1 MNLLN
6 TLTYN
11 VCEHNIVYIND
22 AIIDRNPTPFWHSVW
37 RRVRRAW
44 KMNVLLYRF
53 KQYRHPFYNQCG
65 ALKSVVFVPLTDNN
79 RRALEPIWNNLTD
92 GTYTIIPPS
101 QREYIPIQMVYY
113 YSLVYIWPLLR
124 CYLKANKQ
132 ERLIIRSNFDEF
144 FETIGYVRVIEKLL
158 KNSNVKLIAVAN
170 DHCSMPRAFVKVAKE
185 YGIKSLYVQ
194 HCSVTETFPALPFNY
209 SFLDG
214 EESYLKYIS
223 AGTPRGTIYLAG
235 NPRFDVCVKFRKRNN
250 FKTERIGIA
259 LNKMDKE
266 SKIKELCEQ
275 LLALGYNEITIRP
288 HPGESFNPQ
297 WYLKRDIEYSDSNV
311 ENPFAFVSRTN
322 LVIAGEC
329 GIHLDAAMLD
339 VKSICYNMLDES
351 YKIVDWYSYVKNG
364 LTPYAANLE
373 ELVTLLSDIKE
384 GKQQNKARW
393 YNAAYGTQ
401 HEGHIG
407 EMLADFIRYEQ
418 AGDIDEFDKKY
429 GFVEKVIDE
438 TIVKVYGD

>member
-1 MNLLN
+1 MNLWN

-11 VCEHNIVYIND
+11 VLEHNIVYIND
-22 AIIDRNPTPFWHSVW
+22 AIIGRNPTSFWHSIW
-37 RRVRRAW
+37 RRIRRAW
-44 KMNVLLYRF
+44 KMNVLSYMLR
-53 KQYRHPFYNQCG
+53 QNRHPFYNQC
-65 ALKSVVFVPLTDNN
+65 AQLKCVVFIPLTNNN
-79 RRALEPIWNNLTD
+79 RRALEPIWTHLD
-92 GTYTIIPPS
+92 EGTYTIIPPS
-101 QREYIPIQMVYY
+101 QREYIPVQLVYF

-124 CYLKANKQ
+124 GYLKANQQ

-144 FETIGYVRVIEKLL
+144 FETIGYVKVIEQLL
-158 KNSNVKLIAVAN
+158 KHNNVKLIAVAN

-194 HCSVTETFPALPFNY
+194 HCSVTETFPALPFDY

-214 EESYLKYIS
+214 EESYLKYKS
-223 AGTPRGTIYLAG
+223 AGTSQGTIYIAG
-235 NPRFDVCVKFRKRNN
+235 NPRFDVCVRYRKSN
-250 FKTERIGIA
+250 KSQTGRIGIA
-259 LNKMDKE
+259 LNMMDKE

-275 LLALGYNEITIRP
+275 LLSLGYEITIRP
-288 HPGESFNPQ
+288 HPGESFEPQ
-297 WYLKRDIEYSDSNV
+297 WYLERGIEYSNSNI
-311 ENPFAFVSRTN
+311 ENPFEFISRMN

-329 GIHLDAAMLD
+329 GIHLDAAMLN
-339 VKSICYNMLDES
+339 VRSICYNMLDEN

-364 LTPYAANLE
+364 LTPYASNLE
-373 ELVTLLSDIKE
+373 ALIFLLPDVNDGNIWQKV
-384 GKQQNKARW
+384 RW
-393 YNAAYGTQ
+393 YNAAYGTN

-418 AGDIDEFDKKY
+418 VGDIDGFDKKY